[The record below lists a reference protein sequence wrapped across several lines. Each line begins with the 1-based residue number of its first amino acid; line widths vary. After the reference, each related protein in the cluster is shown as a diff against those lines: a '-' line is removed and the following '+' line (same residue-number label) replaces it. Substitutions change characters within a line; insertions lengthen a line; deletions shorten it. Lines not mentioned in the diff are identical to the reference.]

1 MLATVSRGSHT
12 VGGVLRDVLGALA
25 LTSARPAQPPVR
37 RFVRSRLWSTTKAL
51 ADPAICQ
58 GLLSWRGQDL
68 NLRPSGYE
76 CTDAHGTSWALIG
89 VLPVERANRDRR
101 EALSSAPVGARWCS
115 SCCTTVV
122 RDSCRVAPPRSS
134 ALVGASRADTLL
146 TAASPCRPHRDRRGS
161 DVEVIQ
167 DPEALCSRYRPLVW
181 ACSGGGGTQPRSS
194 QRHGVRGGAVVPA
207 GSRRRPPQRL

>member
-1 MLATVSRGSHT
+1 MLYATTRPDSSE
-12 VGGVLRDVLGALA
+12 ALPQ
-25 LTSARPAQPPVR
+25 SAKGP
-37 RFVRSRLWSTTKAL
+37 
-51 ADPAICQ
+51 
-58 GLLSWRGQDL
+58 LSWFFTWWRGQDL

-101 EALSSAPVGARWCS
+101 VALSSAPVGARWCS

-122 RDSCRVAPPRSS
+122 RDNSRVAPPRSS

-167 DPEALCSRYRPLVW
+167 DPEGLCSRYRPPVW